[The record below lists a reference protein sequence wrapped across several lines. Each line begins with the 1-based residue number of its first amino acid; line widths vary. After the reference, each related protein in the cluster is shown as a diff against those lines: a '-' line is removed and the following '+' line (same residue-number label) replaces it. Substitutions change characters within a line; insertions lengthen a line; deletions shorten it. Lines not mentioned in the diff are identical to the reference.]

1 MLNGLNSLSSN
12 ALSSFLSNGSSNSL
26 FSSLSG
32 FSPFDSVFTQAMN
45 QAKTPKDKME
55 TALAEVRFNNMN
67 TLFGAVSGDN
77 SPSSILGSTGSLA
90 MDFGSVP
97 DEVKLLEQRLGMI
110 SALTSSLQSAS
121 NQSAVIG
128 LQNQLLMN
136 KDLANFGTTSG
147 SGINSLV

>member
-1 MLNGLNSLSSN
+1 MLNGLNPLDSSALNSL
-12 ALSSFLSNGSSNSL
+12 LSNGSNNPV
-26 FSSLSG
+26 SSLLGG

-77 SPSSILGSTGSLA
+77 SPSSILGSAGSLA

-110 SALTSSLQSAS
+110 PSLTSTPQAAS
-121 NQSAVIG
+121 NQNALIG

-136 KDLANFGTTSG
+136 KALANFGTTSG